1 MNNLIADYIS
11 SYSIYIYFL
20 NNVVKN
26 LFFKKWE
33 NKSDNRL
40 LLDYQIVTSKINR
53 QSIGCRKINRMLN
66 NI

>member
-11 SYSIYIYFL
+11 SYSIYILFL
-20 NNVVKN
+20 KNVVKN

-40 LLDYQIVTSKINR
+40 LIDYQIVTIKINR
-53 QSIGCRKINRMLN
+53 Q
-66 NI
+66 